1 MTRNRNDRTKL
12 GLVVALAAALSP
24 AAVRA
29 QAAPD
34 PEPTNAGFTK
44 DFGLEA
50 CDFSSR
56 GENPYFILQPGYRLV
71 YEGQE
76 DGEHVLLIIT
86 VSDRTLRV
94 GNVET
99 RIVVERETHDGE
111 LAEVSRNYFAIC
123 KQTNSVFYFGEDVDN
138 YENGKIENHNGSWRA
153 GVSGAKPGLNMS
165 GTILLGGR
173 YFQEVAPGVALD
185 RAEIVAQD
193 ATVATPLRTFRNV
206 LKIRETTPLEPGAV
220 EFKFYAAVVGL
231 IKDDV
236 LPLVQAGFAN

>member
-1 MTRNRNDRTKL
+1 MTRTPCIRTTL
-12 GLVVALAAALSP
+12 QILVALAVTASP
-24 AAVRA
+24 AAARA
-29 QAAPD
+29 QAASD
-34 PEPTNAGFTK
+34 LQATNASFTR
-44 DFGLEA
+44 DFRIEA
-50 CDFSSR
+50 CDFASR

-76 DGEHVLLIIT
+76 DGEHVLLVIT
-86 VSDRTLRV
+86 VSDRTLRI

-138 YENGKIENHNGSWRA
+138 YENGKIDNHGGSWRA
-153 GVSGAKPGLNMS
+153 GVGGAKPGLIMS

-173 YFQEVAPGVALD
+173 YFQELAPDVALD
-185 RAEIVAQD
+185 RAEIVALD
-193 ATVATPLRTFRNV
+193 ATVTTPLRTFRRV

-220 EFKFYAAVVGL
+220 EFKFYAAGVGL

>member
-1 MTRNRNDRTKL
+1 MRNLHIRTTL
-12 GLVVALAAALSP
+12 QLLVALAATVSP
-24 AAVRA
+24 AAARA
-29 QAAPD
+29 QAASD
-34 PEPTNAGFTK
+34 LQATNASFTK
-44 DFGLEA
+44 DFGIER
-50 CDFSSR
+50 CDFASR

-86 VSDRTLRV
+86 VSDRTLRIGDV
-94 GNVET
+94 LT
-99 RIVVERETHDGE
+99 RIVVERESHDGE
-111 LAEVSRNYFAIC
+111 LVEVSRNYFAIC
-123 KQTNSVFYFGEDVDN
+123 EQTNSVFYFGENVDI
-138 YENGKIENHNGSWRA
+138 YENGQIVNHGGSWRA
-153 GVSGAKPGLNMS
+153 GVDGAKAGLVMS

-173 YFQEVAPGVALD
+173 YFQEVAPNVALD
-185 RAEIVAQD
+185 RAEIVALD

-220 EFKFYAAVVGL
+220 EFKFYAAGVGL